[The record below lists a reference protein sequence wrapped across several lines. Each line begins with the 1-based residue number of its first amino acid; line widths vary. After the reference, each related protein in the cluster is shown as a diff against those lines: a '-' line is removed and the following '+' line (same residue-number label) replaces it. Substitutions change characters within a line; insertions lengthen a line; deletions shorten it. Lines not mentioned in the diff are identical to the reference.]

1 VSTSEV
7 VLDASALLALL
18 LDEKGA
24 EVTAC
29 ALDEG
34 QAVVCAANL
43 AEVVTRLALLGN
55 APRNIREAL
64 APMKL
69 RVIDVD
75 EELALRAGLMAPEAK
90 PLGLSLGDR
99 LCLATAERMKAT
111 VLTTDRMMLKWKG
124 KAKVVYIR

>member
-1 VSTSEV
+1 MSTSEA

-24 EVTAC
+24 EATAR

-34 QAVVCAANL
+34 QAVVSAANL

-55 APRNIREAL
+55 APKSIREAL
-64 APMKL
+64 GPMKL

-75 EELALRAGLMAPEAK
+75 EELAYRAGLMAPEAK

-124 KAKVVYIR
+124 KAKVVCIR